1 MGTGQA
7 KGHVRHDHDH
17 DRRPPTTTTTTGPC
31 SGSCQWTYSASA
43 KAWSRASSSCGTG
56 CACLAPTFCP
66 ATDACT
72 STACGHFGTD
82 QAPPFCGGATTTSG
96 ACTTTTTAPGPGCTA
111 GCTWYCHP
119 TRGWLLKNN
128 GCAGSCPCGAPAT
141 PCTGSC
147 EETSTPCVPP
157 PPPPRPYCAGGCR
170 WVWVTPEN
178 YWYKLSDSCAG
189 VGVPNCYCDRPAPD
203 GTECAEEASTL
214 CYVHGSPT
222 GSPPCSAVT
231 TTTGGPGSGCEGTCL
246 WGSSSGASWDTI
258 LRACPAC
265 DCAPPVGAPTGTCS
279 QAEGPCV
286 PGVTTTTPGAT
297 TTTAGTCGNCT
308 YQCNHTGIGYHYV
321 SSACGAG
328 CGCPDIVVDSACAPG
343 SFRALACRTDGTT
356 PGPTTTTTTTTPA
369 PTTTTTT
376 TSAGPPATTTTSG
389 GGTTTPGGG
398 GSTTTSGGG
407 GTTTPGGPSYFCQT
421 CENGSPNF
429 CSGVIVCTVIGA
441 HYTMIDCVA
450 NCQTPPGT
458 STFLT

>member
-1 MGTGQA
+1 M
-7 KGHVRHDHDH
+7 RHDHDH
-17 DRRPPTTTTTTGPC
+17 DRRPPNDHHDHRPVFGLLPVDLFGLREGLVPREQFVRNRVRVPRPHLLPGDRC
-31 SGSCQWTYSASA
+31 LHQYRL
-43 KAWSRASSSCGTG
+43 RA
-56 CACLAPTFCP
+56 LRN
-66 ATDACT
+66 
-72 STACGHFGTD
+72 
-82 QAPPFCGGATTTSG
+82 
-96 ACTTTTTAPGPGCTA
+96 GPGAPVLRRRDYDERRVHDNDYRPGA
-111 GCTWYCHP
+111 GVYRRVHLVLP
-119 TRGWLLKNN
+119 PDPGVAAEEQRVRGQLPVRRPRDPVYRFVRRNEH
-128 GCAGSCPCGAPAT
+128 AVRAPA
-141 PCTGSC
+141 
-147 EETSTPCVPP
+147 
-157 PPPPRPYCAGGCR
+157 PPPRPYCAGGCR

-356 PGPTTTTTTTTPA
+356 PGPTTTTTTTTTTPA

-376 TSAGPPATTTTSG
+376 TSPGPPATTTTSG

-398 GSTTTSGGG
+398 GSTATSGGG